1 MRAANKKSFESLIL
15 AGGFDSFS
23 NAHRAQ
29 YFHHNGDGV
38 TFVEKALRY
47 GAQHQENEQSA
58 QVSLFGADSAASIPT
73 PTLPECDP
81 WGALH
86 TLKQEKEVVGI
97 YLSGH
102 PLDDFAPAMKHF
114 CNAKVGL
121 FNDLEPLVNKELS
134 FGGMVGEVD
143 HRVSKNGK
151 GWALFVLEDF
161 EESYEF
167 KIFGEEYLKYRHF
180 LVQDSFVHVKAIIR
194 EGWLNRETGKRG
206 EPRLQFTAF
215 QQLQDTLNAYT
226 KKITL
231 RLDVAHMDKNMLH
244 FLDTLFKE
252 HKGEHK
258 LDMTFYETQD
268 KLKLNTSSR
277 KIKVHVGE
285 SFLAALDAYPVA
297 YKLN

>member
-1 MRAANKKSFESLIL
+1 MIL
-15 AGGFDSFS
+15 AGGLDSLS
-23 NAHRAQ
+23 SAHRAQ
-29 YFHHNGDGV
+29 YFHHNGDGIA
-38 TFVEKALRY
+38 FVEKALRY
-47 GAQHQENEQSA
+47 GAQHQENEQSS

-73 PTLPECDP
+73 PTLPDCDP
-81 WGALH
+81 WGTLH

-102 PLDDFAPAMKHF
+102 PLDDFAPAMEHF

-121 FNDLEPLVNKELS
+121 FNNLDPLVNKELS
-134 FGGMVGEVD
+134 FGGMVGEVQ

-151 GWALFVLEDF
+151 GWAIFALEDF

-180 LVQDSFVHVKAIIR
+180 LVSDSFIHVKALVR

-215 QQLQDTLNAYT
+215 QQLQDTLSAYT

-231 RLDVAHMDKNMLH
+231 RLDVAYLDEKMLK
-244 FLDTLFKE
+244 FLENLFKE
-252 HKGEHK
+252 NKGDHKV
-258 LDMTFYETQD
+258 DMTFYENEN
-268 KLKLNTSSR
+268 KLKLVTASR
-277 KIKVHVGE
+277 KVKVHVGDE
-285 SFLAALDAYPVA
+285 FLAALDAYPVA